1 VTTARPK
8 LLFLVTEDW
17 YFWSHRLPMARA
29 ARDAGFAVSV
39 ATRVAAHG
47 ERIVAEGFA
56 LLPFAWRRAD
66 NTPWQSLRTIA
77 ALRRLVR
84 AARPDIVHAISLMPV
99 VYGGLALLLP
109 TRRPVLIASL
119 TGLGHALESGSLRA
133 RLLRLP
139 IRAVLWTMLR
149 RPRTAFI
156 VQNDAH
162 RRALLPVASESTST
176 IEVIAGSGVD
186 TQHFSPLPD
195 PAARPITIA
204 FVGRLLASKG
214 IRELVAA
221 HLALQDRGVPVRL
234 LIAGAPDPDAP
245 TALGDREVKGW
256 LDHPALVWLG
266 HVEDVRQVWN
276 EAHVAVLPSHHEGLP
291 LSLLEAAA
299 CARPLIATD
308 IPGCRAIAKDNVN
321 ALLVPVGDVQALAA
335 AIERLVRDDALR
347 RRLGAASRTFVDPD
361 LSADRIG
368 TATVALY
375 RRMIEGSC

>member
-1 VTTARPK
+1 
-8 LLFLVTEDW
+8 
-17 YFWSHRLPMARA
+17 MARA

-47 ERIVAEGFA
+47 ERIIAEGFA
-56 LLPFAWRRAD
+56 LHPFAWRRAD
-66 NTPWQSLRTIA
+66 NTPWQALRTIA

-84 AARPDIVHAISLMPV
+84 TAQPDIVHAISLMPV
-99 VYGGLALLLP
+99 VYGGIALLA
-109 TRRPVLIASL
+109 TRQPALIASL
-119 TGLGHALESGSLRA
+119 TGMGHALESGSFRA

-139 IRAVLWTMLR
+139 IRAVLWTLLR
-149 RPRTAFI
+149 RQRTAFI

-162 RRALLPVASESTST
+162 CRALLPLASKSTGT

-186 TQHFSPLPD
+186 TRHFSPLPD
-195 PAARPITIA
+195 PAARPVTIA

-221 HLALQDRGVPVRL
+221 HRALQARGVPVRL
-234 LIAGAPDPDAP
+234 LIAGTPDPDAP
-245 TALGDREVKGW
+245 AALTDREVNGW
-256 LDHPALVWLG
+256 LDHPSLVWLG
-266 HVEDVRQVWN
+266 HVEDVREVWS

-299 CARPLIATD
+299 CARPLVATD
-308 IPGCRAIAKDNVN
+308 IPGCRAIAKNNVN
-321 ALLVPVGDVQALAA
+321 ALLVPVGDVPALAA

-347 RRLGAASRTFVDPD
+347 QRFGAASRRMVDPE

-368 TATVALY
+368 AAAVALY
-375 RRMIEGSC
+375 RRMIEGSPKGFA